1 MRRVV
6 VFYVPLFV
14 LSYLILLVQS
24 GFFVRNGAAAGGMQG
39 MAPAL
44 PQQLPRLLPNQSG
57 RSAAS
62 APAAAAPSANADH
75 EPYPTL
81 PAVALP
87 LEDPAPIV
95 EVERAAYVD
104 YSTPAAALNSFENM
118 VTNRQSPDERTSA
131 VSSLLQMATLGDP
144 DGRILEALRIA
155 STDLDPGVAAA
166 ARDAYA
172 QVAAS
177 ESARRASR

>member
-44 PQQLPRLLPNQSG
+44 PQQLTRLLPNQSG

-62 APAAAAPSANADH
+62 APAAAPSANADH

-95 EVERAAYVD
+95 EVEQAAYVD
-104 YSTPAAALNSFENM
+104 YITPAAALNSFENM